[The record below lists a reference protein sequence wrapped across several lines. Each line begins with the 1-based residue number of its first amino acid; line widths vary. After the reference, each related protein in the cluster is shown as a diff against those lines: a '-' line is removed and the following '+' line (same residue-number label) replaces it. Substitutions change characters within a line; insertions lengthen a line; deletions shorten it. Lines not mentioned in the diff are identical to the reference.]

1 MSPVDVVFGVAIV
14 ELLRFIRDFIKG
26 AKKQKV
32 DISAVPFDV
41 FYEAFVDAF
50 GIKRSRSHMWRDL
63 HNKGYGYHKWGSL
76 GRRHKFVNVKRMLED
91 LKEEIEM
98 KMKGELNDIYY

>member
-50 GIKRSRSHMWRDL
+50 GVKRSRSHMWRDL
-63 HNKGYGYHKWGSL
+63 RNKGYGYHRWSSF

-98 KMKGELNDIYY
+98 KMKGELNDIY